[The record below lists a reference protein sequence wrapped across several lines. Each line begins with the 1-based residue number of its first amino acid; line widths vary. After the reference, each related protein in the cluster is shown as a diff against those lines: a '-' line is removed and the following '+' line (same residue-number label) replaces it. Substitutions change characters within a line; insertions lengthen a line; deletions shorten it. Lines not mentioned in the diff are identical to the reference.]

1 MPRKRTVDATLAPYE
16 DQLGK
21 VPDHQIAAQAG
32 VSRAAVV
39 NHRKRLGIPAY
50 EGYKFT
56 PQGETAKPRRA
67 RAKAADAPRR
77 KPGRPAKA
85 KPAAAAVAA
94 PAAPDAPAAP
104 ASGTRDGRVRA
115 FRGRRSA
122 LDPYVH
128 LLGTRPDRE
137 IAELAGVSA
146 ENVRAYRVRR
156 GIRGKDTVQA
166 PALGTAAPTTTP
178 SAAPVAPG
186 ARETVRNATTAR
198 TAVASSAAPATAY
211 SIGWALEGRSGA
223 YVVLA
228 NDMRGAAEGAERA
241 LESRHPG
248 AQLVSIQRV
257 AEVLA

>member
-1 MPRKRTVDATLAPYE
+1 MPRKRTVDVTLAKYQ

-21 VPDHQIAAQAG
+21 VPDHKIAEEAG

-50 EGYKFT
+50 EGYKFA
-56 PQGETAKPRRA
+56 PQGENATPRRRP
-67 RAKAADAPRR
+67 RAKAKAPDAPRR
-77 KPGRPAKA
+77 KPGRPPKVKPVVATEVPQTDTAAEPAAKA
-85 KPAAAAVAA
+85 
-94 PAAPDAPAAP
+94 
-104 ASGTRDGRVRA
+104 SGRTRA

-156 GIRGKDTVQA
+156 GIGGTGTLNA
-166 PALGTAAPTTTP
+166 PATPAPAAREADVSTSEPAT
-178 SAAPVAPG
+178 PVAP
-186 ARETVRNATTAR
+186 TVRPTTQAHGER
-198 TAVASSAAPATAY
+198 TAY
-211 SIGWALEGRSGA
+211 SIAWALDGRSGA

-228 NDMRGAAEGAERA
+228 PDMRGAAEGAERA
-241 LESRHPG
+241 LAARHPG
-248 AQLVSIQRV
+248 ALLVSIQRV